1 MHLTHRSFFKPKI
14 TLRGT
19 SHGLFLI
26 LMAVC
31 FAACGD
37 KERQQQLESREQAI
51 IKREMEFAAK
61 AADYQSLLRL
71 RDSLLSKKSDSI
83 IVQRWPEGISG
94 SWNGKMLC
102 RESNCSDYVV
112 GDQRSDTWAFASD
125 SARIFTNIIKNGK
138 LLRVYSAQVD
148 STEIRLHYRSDSTAT
163 RKVDIN
169 VVLTPSGSDLIKGTQ
184 TISVNNNCT
193 ARFSVELVRSSN
205 P

>member
-1 MHLTHRSFFKPKI
+1 MHLRRQPFFRQWV
-14 TLRGT
+14 TLMGT
-19 SHGLFLI
+19 NRNFFLI
-26 LMAVC
+26 LIAVC

-37 KERQQQLESREQAI
+37 KKREQQLESREQAI

-61 AADYQSLLRL
+61 VADYQSLLRL
-71 RDSLLSKKSDSI
+71 RDSLLSKKSDTLFL
-83 IVQRWPEGISG
+83 QRWPEGISG
-94 SWNGKMLC
+94 SWNGKLLC

-125 SARIFTNIIKNGK
+125 STRIFTNIIKNGK
-138 LLRVYSAQVD
+138 LLRAYSAQID

-169 VVLTPSGSDLIKGTQ
+169 VVLTPSGNDLLKGTQ
-184 TISVNNNCT
+184 TISVNDNCT

-205 P
+205 L